1 MRAAEFHALRIV
13 RFLSTIVNFRV
24 YVVLDVR

>member
-1 MRAAEFHALRIV
+1 MHVADFYALRIV
-13 RFLSTIVNFRV
+13 RFLSTIVNFRM